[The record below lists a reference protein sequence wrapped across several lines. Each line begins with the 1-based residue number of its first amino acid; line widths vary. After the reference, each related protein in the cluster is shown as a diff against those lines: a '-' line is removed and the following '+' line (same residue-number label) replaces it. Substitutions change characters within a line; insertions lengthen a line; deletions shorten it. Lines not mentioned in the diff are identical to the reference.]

1 MKGASNTMKTQLNT
15 RNDCV
20 NPEAAA
26 SLHDRVKD
34 LLGRNGYNKDSMLLD
49 ELMGSYEFNNQKIL
63 EKIRNYKIAGTF
75 LLYAI
80 PVISMLTATLNKE
93 SLFSGS
99 ISPLLI
105 LLSLFTLFYSIL
117 KPAERFQRCC
127 QIGIGFFHWRCEFLE
142 GLDELPA
149 PATAAGEGQFK
160 VHLTKMQKK
169 LKSLQAS
176 DIKLYLPDQAPP
188 ADA

>member
-1 MKGASNTMKTQLNT
+1 MKGASNIMKTQPNS
-15 RNDCV
+15 RNDCL
-20 NPEAAA
+20 NPDAAA
-26 SLHDRVKD
+26 SLHDRVRD
-34 LLGRNGYNKDSMLLD
+34 VLDRNGYKGSMLLD

-127 QIGIGFFHWRCEFLE
+127 QVGISFFHWRCELLE
-142 GLDELPA
+142 GLDELPV
-149 PATAAGEGQFK
+149 PATAAGETK
-160 VHLTKMQKK
+160 LKIHLTRMQKK

-176 DIKLYLPDQAPP
+176 DIKLYLPDQPP
-188 ADA
+188 AAAD